1 MSSSIEVRR
10 LGPQIGAEI
19 RGVDVKAL
27 DAAGFDA
34 IYRAWLAH
42 NVVVVPGQELQ
53 IEDFLRYSRR
63 FGLVVPHPSKSTRH
77 PEHPEITVL
86 GVNKFGAD
94 GQLDMAIYRR
104 GAEGWHTDG
113 AYDEEPFKA
122 TQLYALAVPSRGG
135 DTFFASMYAAYE
147 ALPPRI
153 KTRLEG
159 RKGAFTYGGRR
170 KATALLNEEDRD
182 WTPVFHP
189 IIRVHPETGR
199 KGLYFDP
206 GKILRIEGLEEKES
220 DALIDE
226 LTGLMAAKRMEVFKE
241 AVPRARRIALLTWQ
255 RMETA
260 QVKEAEQAA
269 RALKIET
276 VLVEVVQNGDYEGAF
291 STLVAERADALFVV
305 SNPVLNRD
313 RKRII
318 ALAARHRLPAIYEW
332 RESAEDGGLLA
343 YGAKFRELNRRVAA
357 YVDKILKGAKPADL
371 PVEQPTQFEMVI
383 NLKTAK
389 ALGLT
394 IPLSLLA
401 RADEVI
407 Q

>member
-1 MSSSIEVRR
+1 MIQVRR
-10 LGPQIGAEI
+10 LGSQIGAEI
-19 RGVDVKAL
+19 TGVDVRTL
-27 DAAGFDA
+27 HDADFDI
-34 IYRAWLAH
+34 IYRAWLDH
-42 NVVVVPGQELQ
+42 NVVVVPGQDLA
-53 IEDFLRYSRR
+53 IEDFLSYSRR

-86 GVNKFGAD
+86 GINKFGAD

-189 IIRVHPETGR
+189 IIRIHPETGR

-206 GKILRIEGLEEKES
+206 GKILRIEGLEERES

-226 LTGLMAAKRMEVFKE
+226 LTGLMIQPEGEYRHRWRKGDIVIWDNRCSYHKAAGDYPPEEDRVHWRVSIKE
-241 AVPRARRIALLTWQ
+241 ATGTPQ
-255 RMETA
+255 RSHA
-260 QVKEAEQAA
+260 
-269 RALKIET
+269 
-276 VLVEVVQNGDYEGAF
+276 
-291 STLVAERADALFVV
+291 
-305 SNPVLNRD
+305 
-313 RKRII
+313 
-318 ALAARHRLPAIYEW
+318 
-332 RESAEDGGLLA
+332 
-343 YGAKFRELNRRVAA
+343 
-357 YVDKILKGAKPADL
+357 
-371 PVEQPTQFEMVI
+371 
-383 NLKTAK
+383 
-389 ALGLT
+389 
-394 IPLSLLA
+394 
-401 RADEVI
+401 
-407 Q
+407 